1 MKKIN
6 LIFRLLAGGYLIYI
20 GITMLMQF
28 YNQQEYSIYATRLIV
43 LAGVF
48 IVVGALA
55 IMLPVIFGIRNI
67 RKTRVV
73 IKDEKDELEDT
84 APMPQVQIIEPR
96 TGVISSDNTKMPDV
110 EIQSTEKKK
119 SKQKAPFRRKGNIEI
134 IK

>member
-20 GITMLMQF
+20 GMTMLMQF
-28 YNQQEYSIYATRLIV
+28 YDQQEYSVYVTRLIA
-43 LAGVF
+43 LAGLL
-48 IVVGALA
+48 IAVGALA
-55 IMLPVIFGIRNI
+55 IVLPVIFGIRNI

-73 IKDEKDELEDT
+73 IKYELEDT
-84 APMPQVQIIEPR
+84 APMPQVKIIEPR

-110 EIQSTEKKK
+110 DMQSSEKKK